1 MPARRRT
8 PERLL
13 DEHEKFSVL
22 VERLLKD
29 WLGRPPKKR
38 LRR

>member
-1 MPARRRT
+1 VRAARPRK
-8 PERLL
+8 RLF
-13 DEHEKFSVL
+13 DEHEEFSEL